1 MDSSV
6 VVLYRKRE
14 TCPIYP
20 KLNHAFQILGI
31 EPRLVLSDEAL
42 RDLFREAGKQV
53 HPDAG
58 GGEGEFAAL
67 RDAYATLAS
76 PSRRLMRWLELRGT
90 PGEVRGSIEAA
101 LMDLFSEVGA
111 VTQQAEAVIR
121 KREEARSPL
130 VRALLESETQVS
142 REAVERTISRVESW
156 ITQECADFSNWEVAE
171 VIEVDAISQVARN
184 LAFLEKWRGSLRAC
198 FSRLI

>member
-1 MDSSV
+1 M
-6 VVLYRKRE
+6 
-14 TCPIYP
+14 
-20 KLNHAFQILGI
+20 NHAFQILGI
-31 EPRLVLSDEAL
+31 EPRLVFSDEVL

-76 PSRRLMRWLELRGT
+76 PSRRLMRWLEWRGT

-142 REAVERTISRVESW
+142 REAVERTISKVESW
-156 ITQECADFSNWEVAE
+156 ITQECSDFSNWEVAQ

-198 FSRLI
+198 FSRLV

>member
-67 RDAYATLAS
+67 RDR
-76 PSRRLMRWLELRGT
+76 PHFRKQIHQCRLD
-90 PGEVRGSIEAA
+90 AA
-101 LMDLFSEVGA
+101 
-111 VTQQAEAVIR
+111 
-121 KREEARSPL
+121 
-130 VRALLESETQVS
+130 
-142 REAVERTISRVESW
+142 
-156 ITQECADFSNWEVAE
+156 ADFSGCA
-171 VIEVDAISQVARN
+171 AKFQPAHQSA
-184 LAFLEKWRGSLRAC
+184 
-198 FSRLI
+198 

>member
-76 PSRRLMRWLELRGT
+76 PSRRLMRWLELRC
-90 PGEVRGSIEAA
+90 S
-101 LMDLFSEVGA
+101 LFSLA
-111 VTQQAEAVIR
+111 SATRAA
-121 KREEARSPL
+121 KRG
-130 VRALLESETQVS
+130 TW
-142 REAVERTISRVESW
+142 VEPSL
-156 ITQECADFSNWEVAE
+156 
-171 VIEVDAISQVARN
+171 AIGLFAIQIH
-184 LAFLEKWRGSLRAC
+184 C
-198 FSRLI
+198 TDC